1 MASSETTMTV
11 MAGDLQLWSV
21 HLTCKR
27 SCAPTSPVV
36 PFKCG
41 RDHHLRKEARWGGI
55 CGARHAL
62 PASECQG
69 AAGPAGG
76 GWTADMGSDMAA
88 LHGSH
93 RGGVRVCF

>member
-11 MAGDLQLWSV
+11 MAGQLQLWSV

-41 RDHHLRKEARWGGI
+41 RDPPPEEGSSLGWDLWG
-55 CGARHAL
+55 
-62 PASECQG
+62 Q
-69 AAGPAGG
+69 
-76 GWTADMGSDMAA
+76 T
-88 LHGSH
+88 
-93 RGGVRVCF
+93 CFTSL